1 MGMCT
6 QAKYF
11 EDEIR
16 LPDLKHNKAGLLC
29 MASAGENLNT
39 SQFYITMR
47 GEDMEVGRGGFQLGH
62 VGSRWTVLLHH
73 DDSVQ
78 FSRCV
83 APVVCSH
90 SQLSLHVNG
99 WLGRGSLG
107 MALTE
112 GARHAFIRVCGIQH
126 LDGKHT
132 IFGEVAEDEEETLRK
147 INELY
152 CDTDGRP
159 YR

>member
-47 GEDMEVGRGGFQLGH
+47 GEDMEVGRGGFHWAMWVVDGQSCCIMTIVANLVAVWPQWSVRTHSSAFMLVGGWVVGH
-62 VGSRWTVLLHH
+62 WVW
-73 DDSVQ
+73 
-78 FSRCV
+78 
-83 APVVCSH
+83 H
-90 SQLSLHVNG
+90 SLN
-99 WLGRGSLG
+99 
-107 MALTE
+107 
-112 GARHAFIRVCGIQH
+112 GARHAFIRVYGIQH